1 MITLQKSFRYQGD
14 PENSG
19 FDKIMIDLTYPLF
32 EYLQSKPDD
41 PVSRHQVSS
50 ATAEFV
56 QELNKDNYQAKLP
69 TSSVTG
75 KNDTLKLF
83 LRYTVQCMTRDH
95 DDVDG
100 LTISIDYQTLTD
112 TKLPLSNR
120 SFDALYF
127 IKRNG
132 QRLADNPQ
140 LSHREAE
147 LSHHEANTSETS
159 ISDTYFEN
167 NIILVNKEAYTRL
180 LTDFKTIAHVEQ
192 DLILLDII
200 QKFISAVNPD
210 LNKLMEL
217 NENARSILLEI
228 IRSEKIKDIE
238 HTAEF
243 IQKNLDRLFDF
254 PIIVDEIKAIEVAGK
269 FHIKTTN
276 DLVINQNDLLFYDL
290 YLEYSTINNIAGLQS
305 IHYDWQT
312 GDTIEDN
319 SVNFSLTAHQPII
332 LNSITGP
339 VTIHVKGFDGSL
351 LWSESFKPEDR
362 ILQDLT
368 IEVPLSRP
376 NVIQGSTQP
385 AKADKGKKLRGQL
398 VGLTKKCPLKD
409 ATVIIQ
415 AKKEG
420 DENWR
425 VVAAATTDNSGN
437 FSMPY
442 PFGSYVA
449 AQALISLTPD
459 SPADIPVDPTNK
471 EEQTIADDF
480 LYLLVT
486 DPVCEEPDKE
496 EDDCD
501 CHTPKK
507 AARLPDQA
515 DLINSDEYTQD
526 IGGGCVN
533 LSTPNRTLSEYSYQG
548 IVRTSDPDV
557 ANYTLKKI
565 TQGPFTLLTPG
576 LFSGHVSPIKT
587 RYELTGGAEKIK
599 RSAVDLN
606 NPIRWQDAPDA
617 HENLTIYQAV
627 TIATGH
633 ILHYRSEFKADGYS
647 LGNLLYS
654 LPLAPGQKKQIVM
667 MDSQHQLQGT
677 ENQNII
683 QTENLA
689 SNLVNE
695 RNIADQLGGG
705 INESLFGQSSATT
718 SGVSAGLGVAAN
730 IGVVSGALGVAG
742 GYANSNSSASQNS
755 SRNTAQFFGEK
766 LRQSIMQN
774 ADGYRQLNATIIT
787 TVKEGQQYSAVT
799 EVVANHN
806 HCHALTM
813 MYFEVLRHY
822 AIYQELVSVEECVFV
837 PMLMTNFTVDNIY
850 KWGDILSRNLLP
862 MHSSTYLQPFGFL
875 RLNRQHPLLKAFDAN
890 ERIKTNYENV
900 DFPTGRYCDE
910 EITSVSGTITIR
922 ADIPR
927 PKTRFDRILSLPVI
941 KKTITEQ
948 GGVDVNGTIKA
959 NVKSSILGA
968 VTGGLSFL
976 FGGGPSVKYKTIS
989 HDVLTR
995 GEIFDLFMSL
1005 DENYDT
1011 VPPAQCIRVHNFN
1024 PLTILVNDVPKT
1036 IDFFDGMPDDKK
1048 IWEAYA
1054 RVLQINIYEL
1064 MNKFSGNVISD
1075 WNRLFFDDI
1084 APDIIKELFNE
1095 KTVSF
1100 KPFGGL
1106 DLTSLNNYSGREQL
1120 LKYNFT
1126 AETTLKRVNIP
1137 ELNIIYSF
1145 NSTITD
1151 EEKGTLQKKVRLNVE
1166 SLQVNYDTNHYHG
1179 RIFNRYVGNDIM
1191 DNVHL
1196 YTPLNFDEKRNP
1208 RKEDIFIVN
1217 KLIEHLNSNLEH
1229 YNKSL
1234 WYNLDADRR
1243 YMLLD
1248 GFNIQIYNDFGLPAG
1263 FRSLASVV
1271 KNQLITITG
1280 NSMVFPVAAGYKVSQ
1295 SYITEVT
1302 EDNANEQVS
1311 LFDHY
1316 KPLTPIPPYR
1326 ISVPSK
1332 GVFLEAIQG
1341 ACDACEK
1348 IKENSAQDWTKF
1360 TADEPTSFTPVTPPV
1375 PTITDWKAAFKDLA
1389 PPLINIQNAPALPDP
1404 GVGLAGLTEL
1414 LGKSGIFKDITGL
1427 DANQQNVIKTFLSNQ
1442 ENAKAFAEMA
1452 KGMATQ
1458 GHNTQNSDKI
1468 MDTLKTAKDTGAIN
1482 QDDYGKLV
1490 KEHIQKQIDGGETP
1504 LSEDAKNKT
1513 SLSKAAVDAAAKGQD
1528 VKATKTD
1535 SATGLAETLEVTGAP
1550 TATTPDGDILIVKIL
1565 IPQPANP
1572 ALLKTYDQNTD
1583 SIGFGLFDNAFDPA
1597 KPNNPAV
1604 AYNDTSNGLKANFI
1618 DNESHRF
1625 YIEITDSL
1633 IDAAANTIEV
1643 DWLTTF
1649 GDRVMPYDL
1658 TPNPKLTLYRD
1669 TTAANTFR
1677 SKALLLVHEE
1687 VDLDIVVDGKH
1698 KGEDDFRMRLAGMF
1712 AYIKIK
1718 HNARLLSF
1726 TFPVFN
1732 QKNLHQ
1738 VPINIF
1744 TLRNSSNNPVATADA
1759 VGTSIAKLQD
1769 VYDNVGVLFNAG
1781 SEYQFTGTT
1790 LAQASPTP
1798 TISKRNIDYKVNE
1811 ITLPATI
1818 NISALK
1824 QDDLVAIANLLP
1836 PAPNKLRIF
1845 IVDKFDPSFLAANV
1859 IALGCNKSYAAA
1871 ISPNLVNCLFV
1882 KSIATGS
1889 GFPYTIAHELGH
1901 ILMDKMDYLS
1911 SHSLPVP
1918 ATNSNH
1924 HYNSNNPQLPNSQDL
1939 MNPSTVNQVS
1949 IFSSK
1954 RIWNVKDADN
1964 YNQYEDLLN
1973 DRMGLMK

>member
-14 PENSG
+14 PENAG
-19 FDKIMIDLTYPLF
+19 FDKIMISLTYPIF
-32 EYLQSKPDD
+32 EYLQSKPDN
-41 PVSRHQVSS
+41 PVSRNQLSPAIV
-50 ATAEFV
+50 EFT
-56 QELNKDNYQAKLP
+56 QELNSDTYQLKFPAYSL
-69 TSSVTG
+69 TG
-75 KNDTLKLF
+75 KGEMIRLF
-83 LRYTVQCMTRDH
+83 LIYTLRCMTREN
-95 DDVDG
+95 DDMEG
-100 LTISIDYQTLTD
+100 LTLSFDYQLLTD
-112 TKLPLSNR
+112 TKLPMGSQH
-120 SFDALYF
+120 SDALYF
-127 IKRNG
+127 IKRNE
-132 QRLADNPQ
+132 QRLSENQQ
-140 LSHREAE
+140 LSHREAAT
-147 LSHHEANTSETS
+147 HETI

-167 NIILVNKEAYTRL
+167 NIIPVNKQVYIHL
-180 LTDFKTIAHVEQ
+180 LADFKAIAHVEQ

-200 QKFISAVNPD
+200 QKFISAANPD
-210 LNKLMEL
+210 FNRLSDFND
-217 NENARSILLEI
+217 NSNAILLEI
-228 IRSEKIKDIE
+228 IRNEKIKDIE
-238 HTAEF
+238 KTAEF
-243 IQKNLDRLFDF
+243 VKKTLERLFDF
-254 PIIVDEIKAIEVAGK
+254 PLILDEIKTVEVSGR
-269 FHIKTTN
+269 FHIKTTD
-276 DLVINQNDLLFYDL
+276 DLVINKNDLLFYDL

-305 IHYDWQT
+305 LHYNWSDST
-312 GDTIEDN
+312 EPEHN
-319 SVNFSLTAHQPII
+319 SVNFSITEHKPII
-332 LNSITGP
+332 INSVSGLIT
-339 VTIHVKGFDGSL
+339 ISVKGFDGSL
-351 LWSESFKPEDR
+351 LWSESFKPDDK
-362 ILQDLT
+362 ILQDLN

-376 NVIQGSTQP
+376 NVIQGSKP
-385 AKADKGKKLRGQL
+385 SASADKGKKLRGQL
-398 VGLTKKCPLKD
+398 VGLTKQCPLKD
-409 ATVIIQ
+409 VTVIIQ

-442 PFGSYVA
+442 PFGSFIA

-459 SPADIPVDPTNK
+459 SPADIPVNTANK
-471 EEQTIADDF
+471 EESIADDF

-486 DPVCEEPDKE
+486 NPVCEEPDKD

-501 CHTPKK
+501 CHSPKK

-565 TQGPFTLLTPG
+565 TAGPFTLITPG
-576 LFSGHVSPIKT
+576 LFSGPVSPIKT
-587 RYELTGGAEKIK
+587 RYELVGGAEKIK

-667 MDSQHQLQGT
+667 MDSQHELQGT
-677 ENQNII
+677 ENQSVI
-683 QTENLA
+683 QGENLA
-689 SNLVNE
+689 SSLVNE

-705 INESLFGQSSATT
+705 INEALQGQSSAST
-718 SGVSAGLGVAAN
+718 SGISAGLGIAAN

-774 ADGYRQLNATIIT
+774 ADSYRQLNATIIT

-822 AIYQELVSVEECVFV
+822 AIFQELVNVEECVFV

-850 KWGDILSRNLLP
+850 KWADVLSRSLLP

-890 ERIKTNYENV
+890 ERIKTNYANV

-910 EITSVSGTITIR
+910 SITSVSGSITIR

-941 KKTITEQ
+941 KKTVTEK
-948 GGVDVNGTIKA
+948 GGVDVNGTIRD
-959 NVKSSILGA
+959 NIKSTAIA
-968 VTGGLSFL
+968 AATGGLSLF
-976 FGGGPSVKYKTIS
+976 FGGGPSVKYTTVS
-989 HDVLTR
+989 HEVLTR
-995 GEIFDLFMSL
+995 AEIFDMFMDL
-1005 DENYDT
+1005 DDNYDS
-1011 VPPAQCIRVHNFN
+1011 VPPSQCIRVHNFN
-1024 PLTILVNDVPKT
+1024 PITIIVNGVYKT

-1048 IWEAYA
+1048 IWDAYA
-1054 RVLQINIYEL
+1054 RVLEMDIYEL
-1064 MNKFSGNVISD
+1064 LNKFSGNVISD
-1075 WNRLFFDDI
+1075 WNRLFFSDI
-1084 APDIIKELFNE
+1084 APMIIKNMINE
-1095 KTVSF
+1095 NTITF
-1100 KPFGGL
+1100 KPLAGL
-1106 DLTSLNNYSGREQL
+1106 DLTSLNNYSGSEQL

-1126 AETTLKRVNIP
+1126 ANTSLARKDITQLD
-1137 ELNIIYSF
+1137 IIYSF
-1145 NSTITD
+1145 NSMITVPEID
-1151 EEKGTLQKKVRLNVE
+1151 TLQKKLRLNIE
-1166 SLQVNYDTNHYHG
+1166 SLLVKYDTAHYHG
-1179 RIFNRYVGNDIM
+1179 RIYNGYVGNDLL
-1191 DNVHL
+1191 DNVTIN
-1196 YTPLNFDEKRNP
+1196 TPLNFDEKRNP

-1234 WYNLDADRR
+1234 WYNLDVDRR

-1248 GFNIQIYNDFGLPAG
+1248 GFNIQIFNDFGIPAG

-1295 SYITEVT
+1295 SYITEVN
-1302 EDNANEQVS
+1302 EDNRDEQVS

-1360 TADEPTSFTPVTPPV
+1360 TADEPTPFTPVTPPV
-1375 PTITDWKAAFKDLA
+1375 PTITDWKAAFKDFA

-1404 GVGLAGLTEL
+1404 GAGLAGLTEL
-1414 LGKSGIFKDITGL
+1414 LGKAGIFKDITGL

-1490 KEHIQKQIDGGETP
+1490 KEHIQKQIDGGDTP
-1504 LSEDAKNKT
+1504 QSEDAKNKS

-1535 SATGLAETLEVTGAP
+1535 NSTGLAETLEVSGKP
-1550 TATTPDGDILIVKIL
+1550 TATTPDGNQDVLIVKIL
-1565 IPQPANP
+1565 IPQPNNP

-1583 SIGFGLFDNAFDPA
+1583 SIGFGLFDNAFDAA

-1604 AYNDTSNGLKANFI
+1604 AYNDTSNGLKADFI

-1633 IDAAANTIEV
+1633 IDPGTSTIEV

-1649 GDRVMPYDL
+1649 GDRVMLYDL
-1658 TPNPKLTLYRD
+1658 TPYPKLTLYRD
-1669 TTAANTFR
+1669 TTNEHTFR

-1698 KGEDDFRMRLAGMF
+1698 KGEADFRMRLAGMF
-1712 AYIKIK
+1712 AYIKIR
-1718 HNARLLSF
+1718 HNLRLLSF
-1726 TFPVFN
+1726 TFPIFN
-1732 QKNLHQ
+1732 QKDLHQ
-1738 VPINIF
+1738 IPVNIF
-1744 TLRNSSNNPVATADA
+1744 TLRDSSNNPVATADA

-1781 SEYQFTGTT
+1781 SEYQFGGNT
-1790 LAQASPTP
+1790 LAQTSPTP
-1798 TISKRNIDYKVNE
+1798 TVSKRNIDYKVNE
-1811 ITLPATI
+1811 ITLPSTI

-1824 QDDLVAIANLLP
+1824 QADLVAIANLLP

-1871 ISPNLVNCLFV
+1871 IAPNLVNCLFV
-1882 KSIATGS
+1882 KSTATGS
-1889 GFPYTIAHELGH
+1889 GFPYTIAHEIGH

-1918 ATNSNH
+1918 TTNSNH
-1924 HYNSNNPQLPNSQDL
+1924 HYNSNNPKLPNNQDL
-1939 MNPSTVNQVS
+1939 MNPFTVSQVS
-1949 IFSSK
+1949 VFSSK
-1954 RIWNVKDADN
+1954 RIWNAPDADN
-1964 YNQYEDLLN
+1964 YNQYQDLLN

>member
-1 MITLQKSFRYQGD
+1 MITLQKSFKYQGD
-14 PENSG
+14 PGNSG
-19 FDKIMIDLTYPLF
+19 FDTIMIDLNYPIF
-32 EYLQSKPDD
+32 EYLQPKPND
-41 PVSRHQVSS
+41 PITRHQVLS
-50 ATAEFV
+50 ATVEFS
-56 QELNKDNYQAKLP
+56 QDLKRDRYQLKFP

-75 KNDTLKLF
+75 KNDTLRLF
-83 LRYTVQCMTRDH
+83 LLYTLQCMSRERD
-95 DDVDG
+95 DLEG
-100 LTISIDYQTLTD
+100 LSIPLDYQLLTD
-112 TKLPLSNR
+112 SKLPLGKHT
-120 SFDALYF
+120 FDALYF
-127 IKRNG
+127 IKRNE
-132 QRLADNPQ
+132 LAYLDHQ
-140 LSHREAE
+140 SLTHREVPSAE
-147 LSHHEANTSETS
+147 NQNNVSA
-159 ISDTYFEN
+159 TYFEN
-167 NIILVNKEAYTRL
+167 NIILVNKQTYSHL
-180 LTDFKTIAHVEQ
+180 LAEFKAIAHVGQ
-192 DLILLDII
+192 DLILLDIV
-200 QKFISAVNPD
+200 QKFISAINPD
-210 LNKLMEL
+210 FNKRIEF
-217 NENARSILLEI
+217 NDNTRTTLLEI
-228 IRSEKIKDIE
+228 IRMEKIKDIE
-238 HTAEF
+238 RTAEF
-243 IQKNLDRLFDF
+243 IEKHLDELFDF
-254 PIIVDEIKAIEVAGK
+254 PITVEEIKSIEIAGT
-269 FHIKTTN
+269 FHVKA
-276 DLVINQNDLLFYDL
+276 DEDVIIHQNDLFFYDL
-290 YLEYSTINNIAGLQS
+290 YIEYATINNIGGPQS
-305 IHYDWQT
+305 LHYNWAD
-312 GDTIEDN
+312 GEAPDDN
-319 SVNFSLTAHQPII
+319 TANFSFTDHKPILI
-332 LNSITGP
+332 NGIDGLIT
-339 VTIHVKGFDGSL
+339 VNVKGFDGSL
-351 LWSESFKPEDR
+351 LWSKHFKPDDK
-362 ILQDLT
+362 ILQDLA

-376 NVIQGSTQP
+376 NVILGAAEP

-398 VGLTKKCPLKD
+398 VGLTKKCPFKEV
-409 ATVIIQ
+409 TVIIQ

-420 DENWR
+420 DEHWR
-425 VVAAATTDNSGN
+425 VVAAGTTDNSGN
-437 FSMPY
+437 FSVPY
-442 PFGSYVA
+442 PFGSFVA

-459 SPADIPVDPTNK
+459 SPADIPVDPENK
-471 EEQTIADDF
+471 EEQSISDDF

-486 DPVCEEPDKE
+486 DPVCEEPEKD

-501 CHTPKK
+501 CHAPKK

-565 TQGPFTLLTPG
+565 TEGPFSFINVNP
-576 LFSGHVSPIKT
+576 LFGPVSPIKT
-587 RYELTGGAEKIK
+587 RYELVGGAEKIK
-599 RSAVDLN
+599 RSAIDLN

-617 HENLTIYQAV
+617 HDNLTIYQAV

-633 ILHYRSEFKADGYS
+633 ILHYRSEFRADGYS

-654 LPLAPGQKKQIVM
+654 LPLAPGQKKQIVV
-667 MDSQHQLQGT
+667 MDSQHELQGT
-677 ENQNII
+677 ETQSVI
-683 QTENLA
+683 QGEKLA
-689 SNLVNE
+689 SSLVNE
-695 RNIADQLGGG
+695 RAIADQLSGG
-705 INESLFGQSSATT
+705 INEALFGQSSAST
-718 SGVSAGLGVAAN
+718 SGVSAGLG
-730 IGVVSGALGVAG
+730 IGASIGMVSGALGVAG

-774 ADGYRQLNATIIT
+774 ADSYRQLNATVIT
-787 TVKEGQQYSAVT
+787 TVKEDQHYSAVT

-837 PMLMTNFTVDNIY
+837 PLLMTNFTVDNIF
-850 KWGDILSRNLLP
+850 KWGDVLSRHLLP

-890 ERIKTNYENV
+890 ERIKTHYENV

-910 EITSVSGTITIR
+910 GIISVSGSITIR
-922 ADIPR
+922 ANVPR
-927 PKTRFDRILSLPVI
+927 PKTRFDRILSLPI
-941 KKTITEQ
+941 IRKTVTEQ
-948 GGVDVNGTIKA
+948 GGVDVGGTIRD
-959 NVKSSILGA
+959 NIKSSVLA
-968 VTGGLSFL
+968 AATGGLSLL
-976 FGGGPSVKYKTIS
+976 FGGGPSVSYTTVS
-989 HDVLTR
+989 HEILTR
-995 GEIFDLFMSL
+995 GQIFDLFMTL
-1005 DENYDT
+1005 DENYES

-1024 PLTILVNDVPKT
+1024 PMPVIVNGVFKI
-1036 IDFFDGMPDDKK
+1036 IDFFDSMPDDKK
-1048 IWEAYA
+1048 IWDAYA
-1054 RVLQINIYEL
+1054 RVLNMDIYEL

-1075 WNRLFFDDI
+1075 WNRLFFTDI
-1084 APDIIKELFNE
+1084 APMIIKNMINE
-1095 KTVSF
+1095 STITL
-1100 KPFGGL
+1100 KPLAGL
-1106 DLTSLNNYSGREQL
+1106 DLTSLNDYSGSEQL

-1126 AETTLKRVNIP
+1126 ASTTLKRKDILQLDVV
-1137 ELNIIYSF
+1137 YSF
-1145 NSTITD
+1145 NSSITD
-1151 EEKGTLQKKVRLNVE
+1151 VEKDTLKKNLRLNVE
-1166 SLQVNYDTNHYHG
+1166 SLLVNYATDHYHG
-1179 RIFNRYVGNDIM
+1179 RIYNGYVGNDLLDNAKIM
-1191 DNVHL
+1191 
-1196 YTPLNFDEKRNP
+1196 TPMNFDEKRNP

-1234 WYNLDADRR
+1234 WYNLDVDRR

-1248 GFNIQIYNDFGLPAG
+1248 GFNIQIFNDFGIPVG

-1295 SYITEVT
+1295 SYITEVD
-1302 EDNANEQVS
+1302 EERQDVEVS

-1360 TADEPTSFTPVTPPV
+1360 TADEPTPFTPVTPPV
-1375 PTITDWKAAFKDLA
+1375 PTITDWKAAFKDFA

-1404 GVGLAGLTEL
+1404 GVGLTGLTEL
-1414 LGKSGIFKDITGL
+1414 LGKAGIFKDITGL

-1504 LSEDAKNKT
+1504 LSEDEKNKS
-1513 SLSKAAVDAAAKGQD
+1513 SLSKAAVDAASKGQG
-1528 VKATKTD
+1528 VKASKTD
-1535 SATGLAETLEVTGAP
+1535 SASGLAETLEVTGAP
-1550 TATTPDGDILIVKIL
+1550 TATTPDGDTLIVKIL
-1565 IPQPANP
+1565 IPQAGNP
-1572 ALLKTYDQNTD
+1572 AVLKTFDQNSD

-1604 AYNDTSNGLKANFI
+1604 AYNDATNGLKADFI

-1633 IDAAANTIEV
+1633 VDADTASIEI

-1649 GDRVMPYDL
+1649 GDRVSLYDL
-1658 TPNPKLTLYRD
+1658 SPNTKLTLYRD
-1669 TTAANTFR
+1669 SVNAHTFR

-1687 VDLDIVVDGKH
+1687 IDLDIVVDGKH
-1698 KGEDDFRMRLAGMF
+1698 KGDNDFRMRLAGMF

-1718 HNARLLSF
+1718 HNLRLLSF

-1732 QKNLHQ
+1732 QKNLRQ
-1738 VPINIF
+1738 IPINIF
-1744 TLRNSSNNPVATADA
+1744 TFRNSSDNPVATADA

-1769 VYDNVGVLFNAG
+1769 VYDNVGLLFNAG
-1781 SEYQFTGTT
+1781 SEYQFADDS
-1790 LAQASPTP
+1790 LAQTKPTP
-1798 TISKRNIDYKVNE
+1798 TVSKRNIEYKVNE
-1811 ITLPATI
+1811 ITLPSTI
-1818 NISALK
+1818 NISAIK
-1824 QDDLVAIANLLP
+1824 QADIIAIANLLP

-1845 IVDKFDPSFLAANV
+1845 IIDKFDASFLGPQV
-1859 IALGCNKSYAAA
+1859 IALGCNKSYASGIA
-1871 ISPNLVNCLFV
+1871 PNLVNCLFI
-1882 KSIATGS
+1882 KSTATGS
-1889 GFPYTIAHELGH
+1889 GFPYTIAHEIGH

-1924 HYNSNNPQLPNSQDL
+1924 HYNSNNPQLPNNQDL
-1939 MNPSTVNQVS
+1939 MNPITVNQVS
-1949 IFSSK
+1949 VFSSK
-1954 RIWNVKDADN
+1954 RIWNVNDADN
-1964 YNQYEDLLN
+1964 YNQYADLLS